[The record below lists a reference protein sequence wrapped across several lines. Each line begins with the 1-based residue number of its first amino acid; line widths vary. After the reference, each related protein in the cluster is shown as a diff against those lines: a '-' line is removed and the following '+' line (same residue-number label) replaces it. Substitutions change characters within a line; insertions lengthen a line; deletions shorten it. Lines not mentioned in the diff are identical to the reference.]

1 MFQCVSLSLR
11 SDTFDGPFDGRTV
24 EAAVGLVVMGHAAEA
39 DVLVFPLQYFV
50 VREVTRGVHVH
61 WEPHVALSAAVTGGE
76 RRGGG

>member
-1 MFQCVSLSLR
+1 
-11 SDTFDGPFDGRTV
+11 
-24 EAAVGLVVMGHAAEA
+24 MGHAAEA

-61 WEPHVALSAAVTGGE
+61 WEPHVALTAAVTGGE